1 MSWKGQRYEGLS
13 NLARRACSGPVL
25 PVVRIESSFQ
35 NKSCG
40 SSSFEP
46 GWGESLEGRWRRT
59 RALNCTDFF
68 SSGRKIRPDVKV
80 LRALPGVLQI
90 GRFPWLKLEIAL

>member
-1 MSWKGQRYEGLS
+1 
-13 NLARRACSGPVL
+13 
-25 PVVRIESSFQ
+25 
-35 NKSCG
+35 
-40 SSSFEP
+40 
-46 GWGESLEGRWRRT
+46 LEGRWRRT